1 MFVYALNPKAMQRE
15 TDKTID
21 TKEGLLYFFMAL
33 PKKYIPNKTP
43 IPVQIHIHN
52 AKVTSSFPKIKKR
65 QHEAAEVKRIM
76 YILVEAATGGETPIP
91 I

>member
-1 MFVYALNPKAMQRE
+1 MFVYALNAVEMQRE

-21 TKEGLLYFFMAL
+21 TIEGLLYFFKAL
-33 PKKYIPNKTP
+33 PKKYIPNMTP

-52 AKVTSSFPKIKKR
+52 PKITLSFPKITKR
-65 QHEAAEVKRIM
+65 QHEAAEVKRII
-76 YILVEAATGGETPIP
+76 YILVEAATGGETPMP